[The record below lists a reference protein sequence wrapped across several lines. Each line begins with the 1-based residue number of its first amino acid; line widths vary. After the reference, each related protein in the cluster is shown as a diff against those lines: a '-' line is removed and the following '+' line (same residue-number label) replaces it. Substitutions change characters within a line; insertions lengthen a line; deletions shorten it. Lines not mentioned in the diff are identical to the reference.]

1 MSPGLRLVAP
11 ALVWGLAAASAAA
24 QTLGQG
30 ETTDI
35 PWLRLTAALL
45 LCVGLAAGAVFAIH
59 RRQGGGIV
67 GGSPTSLRALLDRL
81 VPETG
86 ERPPARLTAIETR
99 RLSPQVSVSVFTCD
113 GRDFL
118 VASTAQGQVVLVR
131 LDGDEAREQ

>member
-1 MSPGLRLVAP
+1 MSAGLRL
-11 ALVWGLAAASAAA
+11 AASALLWGIATAPAAA

-30 ETTDI
+30 ESTDI

-45 LCVGLAAGAVFAIH
+45 LCLGLAAGAAFAIH
-59 RRQGGGIV
+59 RRLGGGSV
-67 GGSPTSLRALLDRL
+67 GGVPASVRAMLERL
-81 VPETG
+81 IPEAA
-86 ERPPARLTAIETR
+86 ERPAPRLTAIETR

-131 LDGDEAREQ
+131 LNEDGAKDQ

>member
-1 MSPGLRLVAP
+1 MSAGRRL
-11 ALVWGLAAASAAA
+11 AASALLWGIVTAPVAA

-45 LCVGLAAGAVFAIH
+45 LCLGLAAGAAFAIH
-59 RRQGGGIV
+59 RRLGGGSV
-67 GGSPTSLRALLDRL
+67 GGTPASLRAMLERL
-81 VPETG
+81 IPETG

-113 GRDFL
+113 GRDYL
-118 VASTAQGQVVLVR
+118 VASTAQGQLAVVR
-131 LDGDEAREQ
+131 LDEDGVGDQ